1 MGHRRIDR
9 KTLERHPRS
18 GRTAYDLLVRA
29 HPASIGHSA
38 SAYGRNQTIR
48 EATGNVQLN
57 LFIYSI
63 AKIGVP
69 FFEGHHTIGEQ
80 VRTAL
85 SMRTE
90 AEDLY
95 ASTQQVLE
103 EELGLG
109 EIDLSHRVGY
119 ESRLSQMSQARRWDA
134 EFCKPKYKHVMD
146 AVLQT
151 KKMRVQRLVPVCRLI
166 SYRTNGHTPLHHDLG
181 VGEVLFLTA
190 EHISDFR
197 IDFSTD
203 KRILRRHHEKELAR
217 TALRN
222 NDILVTITGKVGN
235 CAVVRNLLNPQTLIR
250 M

>member
-1 MGHRRIDR
+1 
-9 KTLERHPRS
+9 
-18 GRTAYDLLVRA
+18 
-29 HPASIGHSA
+29 
-38 SAYGRNQTIR
+38 
-48 EATGNVQLN
+48 
-57 LFIYSI
+57 
-63 AKIGVP
+63 
-69 FFEGHHTIGEQ
+69 
-80 VRTAL
+80 
-85 SMRTE
+85 MRTE

-151 KKMRVQRLVPVCRLI
+151 KKMRVQRLVPVGRLI

-217 TALRN
+217 TALHN
-222 NDILVTITGKVGN
+222 NDILVTITSKVGN